1 MNLQENR
8 IGKISLYLTKEIS
21 SDSILLAIKRSDR
34 GGDSKSNIFFRELK
48 IYERIIFRGDLAYP
62 KAKSAG
68 TIG

>member
-34 GGDSKSNIFFRELK
+34 GGDSKSNIFFREL
-48 IYERIIFRGDLAYP
+48 
-62 KAKSAG
+62 
-68 TIG
+68 